1 LFKGINV
8 ELKLKVM
15 AAIKKILL
23 LTDFSLLSEYATQYA
38 IQIAG
43 QANAN
48 VTALHVIN
56 TPIDWV
62 KLPLEHEQY
71 YQETKAQI
79 GAAKAALSALNIKL
93 SKHGINSTESLVYN
107 VGAENIPKY
116 INGKDYDLVI
126 MGSHGANGFR
136 EITLGSNA
144 QKVVRHTKVPTLIVK
159 QAPKASVFKRM
170 VIASNF
176 DTKNQEFHNKLFKFS
191 EVLKTQ
197 LDLLYVNTPYRF
209 KETEEIEAQLNAF
222 CDQYAPGICG
232 RHHVDA
238 LNEERGVAY
247 FMKQSNADVLAIAT
261 TGKSSLA
268 QLFSPSV
275 TEAVINHL
283 DIPTLVFHL

>member
-1 LFKGINV
+1 
-8 ELKLKVM
+8 M

-23 LTDFSLLSEYATQYA
+23 LTDFSVVSEYATKYA
-38 IQIAG
+38 LQIAE
-43 QANAN
+43 QTKAT
-48 VTALHVIN
+48 VEFLHVIN
-56 TPIDWV
+56 TPVDWV

-71 YQETKAQI
+71 YPETKAQI
-79 GAAKAALSALNIKL
+79 GTAKAKLSALNNTFSKKGIK
-93 SKHGINSTESLVYN
+93 STESLVYN
-107 VGAENIPKY
+107 IGAENIPRY
-116 INGKDYDLVI
+116 INDKDYDLVI

-159 QAPKASVFKRM
+159 QAPKTDRFKRM

-176 DTKNQEFHNKLFKFS
+176 ETSKQEFHNSLFDLS
-191 EVLKTQ
+191 TQLQTQ

-209 KETEEIEAQLNAF
+209 KETEVIEAQLSAF
-222 CDQYAPGICG
+222 CEQCAPTPCG
-232 RHHVDA
+232 KHHVDA

-247 FMKQSNADVLAIAT
+247 FMKQSNADILAIAT
-261 TGKSSLA
+261 TGKSSLM

-283 DIPTLVFHL
+283 DVPTLVFHI